1 MSLTWTETPKTF
13 VLRQGPFRYH
23 LIFVGFIPSSELS
36 VENNKH
42 ALIMPQSKTNLP
54 AADAMVGR
62 GIILKIGFIILI
74 SSYLSDQADFFAWD
88 IMLFERSDGDV
99 ATSHIGAIAAIL
111 NIDFDIS

>member
-1 MSLTWTETPKTF
+1 MDGNPKDIFFGTRPIE
-13 VLRQGPFRYH
+13 VLSFF
-23 LIFVGFIPSSELS
+23 FVGFIPSSELS

-42 ALIMPQSKTNLP
+42 TLIMEQSKTNLP

-88 IMLFERSDGDV
+88 IMLFESSDCDV
-99 ATSHIGAIAAIL
+99 ATSHM
-111 NIDFDIS
+111 